1 MNSIKNVFS
10 RKKKEHPKFDELTS
24 IDQGDLAQRSTDGP
38 KYGLQLLYDG
48 ADAGHRDIDFVAVHG
63 VGGHPLQSFT
73 NAETGCCWIRDLL
86 PLRFPHSRVF
96 SYGYPADFLTKVHTS
111 LSDQA
116 RELCW
121 GLGNYDREQATT
133 RQRIFICHS
142 VGGLLVKR
150 VLIEAYHHQQF
161 IDVYKY
167 TSGIVFLG
175 TPHRGSSSASLAL
188 TLAKIVRVGPGAL
201 RVNQD
206 LLREVQRNSEQVD
219 EINQKFAHV
228 IFKSQSLLIGSFYE
242 TYATKPFGIIAERS
256 SAILNFPSEICISL
270 DANHAQLSKFHGS
283 NDINYER
290 VLSLIVTLRKNALL
304 ADEPLNKSPASFSA
318 SQSQESLSQWIPCVA
333 SKKGTTSM
341 GLLEMAGS
349 MEQPK
354 DYIDA
359 ELDIIA
365 VHGLRGSPVRS
376 WINRSPRTMWLRDML
391 QLDLSTSRVM
401 SYGYRTEDVLRQNKF
416 DLERLAED
424 LVSSVIDA
432 RAEIQDTSR
441 PLVFIGYSFGGLL
454 VKKALLRLRENE
466 QLDSKMRELLQAV
479 ISVIFLGVPHDVDD
493 PSFAHRWTGIVQCT
507 TGIKRI
513 EIFNAAESIDEIR
526 HISAEFRRLE
536 TLEVCSIAES
546 EPTRVS
552 PTQEKSVL
560 VSAKSSRLGWA
571 ERETIFLAKGK
582 SHLELPMFVDTDDPS
597 YVCIRDS
604 VSRSLDRHGREV
616 GRRESE
622 QLLRALWQVDY
633 EERLSSIP
641 EPHEGTCEW
650 IFHTEPMESWL
661 AEPRGILLVQGSPGS
676 GKSVLAKHLVRRM
689 PEALQPRATVVLY
702 YFVSYAFSRNTC
714 ENLMASFL
722 HQLFKESGSRLKY
735 AIKQFRTRG
744 VEFVGSLDVLT
755 KVFSDAV
762 SQERGTNFVA
772 IIDEF
777 DALNRGERQ
786 SLVEL
791 LSRLEENPNLGC
803 IVTSR
808 DTSDFHNL
816 AEGQS
821 VTLSLSA
828 EDSRHDIE
836 KYVSDSFGI
845 LLDGQTSAELQAVQN
860 FVLEHAAGSFLW
872 TCLAVRGISELGIK
886 GLPLSQI
893 DSLDW
898 LPREMG
904 LFYDNLVAKIEDSG
918 TRDGISELR
927 QILSILAVQRE
938 SMHLSVLAEALQR
951 LPPQLLSQER
961 RNDIDDEYMH
971 RVEPMTSVPSALA
984 PLVSI
989 NNDYVT
995 LAHVSVKE
1003 YILHTGLDRQSSLIP
1018 IHSDQANADLAR
1030 RCVAV
1035 IYRNLTAKAQPGDME
1050 KIGHSFTGYAAKNW
1064 MVHFHDGQELVDE
1077 EMTELATGLFRTDES
1092 PLSRW
1097 LTLYEQVTA
1106 EELPR
1111 RDIFG
1116 PLFGG
1121 AYFGLTPIVKKVL
1134 KVGCDINAT
1143 DSDAKTPLHW
1153 ACERGHLDVAALLI
1167 HNGANIS
1174 GQCFDGRTCL
1184 HLAVQNNHV
1193 PLVKQLLA
1201 LGVNPNA
1208 AAFDGRTALHLA
1220 VEANNTEIAQ
1230 ILLDAGADAT
1240 ERATSGFNAF
1250 QLASQLTTQS
1260 ALRILMNSAAAP
1272 EKLLSKAITENTP
1285 DMVALLITHRLD
1297 VIERQYPWVA
1307 ELVDEGLSS
1316 KEISSLLLQSEN
1328 LQWIQSE
1335 EWPPQSKRT
1344 WNDLPTLTH
1353 QRGCAHQLV
1362 HAVFESSDPS
1372 SSGQVTEEQNEPPP
1386 NSEINSGHRSADGS
1400 REVLTDA
1407 LLEPLEF
1414 FTRLEQREQKLLQSC
1429 GIGGVFPPWYAAPNP
1444 GSAMLLAGQAKI
1456 MYGEPDSAQIFF
1468 PISTTP
1474 HPHAL
1479 QIEAASRAQADP
1491 SDDADRNQSDVSSYV
1506 DSASIFS
1513 IQTDSSYDSTSR
1525 ANDYEIW
1532 DQRIGRRILDA
1543 LENVLNAF
1551 NLLRNDGGCCE
1562 SFTILVKAS
1571 SRHRTVTVKKIAV
1584 SLLLE
1589 LCEALDQS
1597 ILASDTNSSIWTQP
1611 LTKACTGFLEELGC
1625 GEMVHKYVHS
1635 SLGSAVSP
1643 HRCFH
1648 LCALI
1653 TQMAAIGIVT
1663 YSRGHSREFYTPAL
1677 SRPIDSFVL
1686 LGSEPAGPT
1695 FHAERLELECMGKML
1710 GRKVWVF
1717 HQDKHLIEN
1726 TAETFYLATSVGDML
1741 DTWGGCISLEDVA
1754 DPAGLFLSIGGGSIV
1769 TVESNDGRFDMAQD
1783 DEICCHWA
1791 PKLGLSLHSQELDK
1805 ADRRLLIGATS
1816 VNEHCLL
1823 KTEVCQEAFSG
1834 GALTSMGTRAPG
1846 WKTTGRAANL
1856 SIGFHGATAGV
1867 AGTQT
1872 KDDGRSLKV
1881 KIFQD

>member
-1 MNSIKNVFS
+1 
-10 RKKKEHPKFDELTS
+10 
-24 IDQGDLAQRSTDGP
+24 
-38 KYGLQLLYDG
+38 
-48 ADAGHRDIDFVAVHG
+48 
-63 VGGHPLQSFT
+63 
-73 NAETGCCWIRDLL
+73 
-86 PLRFPHSRVF
+86 
-96 SYGYPADFLTKVHTS
+96 
-111 LSDQA
+111 
-116 RELCW
+116 
-121 GLGNYDREQATT
+121 
-133 RQRIFICHS
+133 
-142 VGGLLVKR
+142 
-150 VLIEAYHHQQF
+150 
-161 IDVYKY
+161 
-167 TSGIVFLG
+167 
-175 TPHRGSSSASLAL
+175 
-188 TLAKIVRVGPGAL
+188 
-201 RVNQD
+201 
-206 LLREVQRNSEQVD
+206 
-219 EINQKFAHV
+219 
-228 IFKSQSLLIGSFYE
+228 
-242 TYATKPFGIIAERS
+242 
-256 SAILNFPSEICISL
+256 
-270 DANHAQLSKFHGS
+270 
-283 NDINYER
+283 
-290 VLSLIVTLRKNALL
+290 
-304 ADEPLNKSPASFSA
+304 
-318 SQSQESLSQWIPCVA
+318 
-333 SKKGTTSM
+333 
-341 GLLEMAGS
+341 
-349 MEQPK
+349 
-354 DYIDA
+354 
-359 ELDIIA
+359 
-365 VHGLRGSPVRS
+365 
-376 WINRSPRTMWLRDML
+376 ML
-391 QLDLSTSRVM
+391 
-401 SYGYRTEDVLRQNKF
+401 K
-416 DLERLAED
+416 
-424 LVSSVIDA
+424 
-432 RAEIQDTSR
+432 
-441 PLVFIGYSFGGLL
+441 
-454 VKKALLRLRENE
+454 
-466 QLDSKMRELLQAV
+466 LLQAV

-513 EIFNAAESIDEIR
+513 EISNAAESIDEIR

-536 TLEVCSIAES
+536 RLEVCSIAES

-552 PTQEKSVL
+552 RTQEKSIL

-633 EERLSSIP
+633 EERLSSTR
-641 EPHEGTCEW
+641 EPHKGTCEW

-661 AEPRGILLVQGSPGS
+661 AEPRGILLVQGIPGS

-689 PEALQPRATVVLY
+689 PEVLQPRATVVLY
-702 YFVSYAFSRNTC
+702 YFFSSAFARDTC

-722 HQLFKESGSRLKY
+722 HQLFKQSGSRLKY

-744 VEFVGSLDVLT
+744 EEIVSSLDVLT

-772 IIDEF
+772 IIDGF
-777 DALNRGERQ
+777 DELNRGERQ
-786 SLVEL
+786 SLVEI
-791 LSRLEENPNLGC
+791 LSPLEENPNLGC

-828 EDSRHDIE
+828 EETRHDIE
-836 KYVSDSFGI
+836 KFVSDSMGM

-860 FVLEHAAGSFLW
+860 LVEHAAGSFLW
-872 TCLAVRGISELGIK
+872 AYLVVMEISELGIK

-893 DSLDW
+893 DRLHW
-898 LPREMG
+898 LPRDME

-918 TRDGISELR
+918 TQNGISELR

-938 SMHLSVLAEALQR
+938 SMHLSALAEALQR
-951 LPPQLLSQER
+951 FPPRLPSRKCER
-961 RNDIDDEYMH
+961 CRKRKTKCDVVTTNQWPCSSCVLFGAKCMPPTVSH
-971 RVEPMTSVPSALA
+971 NRTKPMTSVPSALA

-995 LAHVSVKE
+995 LAHFSVKE
-1003 YILHTGLDRQSSLIP
+1003 YILHTGVDRQSSLIP

-1035 IYRNLTAKAQPGDME
+1035 IYRNLTEKSQPGDME

-1077 EMTELATGLFRTDES
+1077 ELTELATGLFRTDGP

-1097 LTLYEQVTA
+1097 LTLYEQATA

-1134 KVGCDINAT
+1134 KVGCDINAM

-1174 GQCFDGRTCL
+1174 GQCFDGRTGM

-1193 PLVKQLLA
+1193 PLVKHLLA

-1208 AAFDGRTALHLA
+1208 AAFDGRTSLHLA

-1260 ALRILMNSAAAP
+1260 ALRILMNDAASP

-1328 LQWIQSE
+1328 LQWIKSE
-1335 EWPPQSKRT
+1335 EWPPQSKCT

-1362 HAVFESSDPS
+1362 HAVFESSGPS

-1386 NSEINSGHRSADGS
+1386 NSEINSGHRSADSS
-1400 REVLTDA
+1400 REVLPDV

-1429 GIGGVFPPWYAAPNP
+1429 GIGGVFPPWYAALNP
-1444 GSAMLLAGQAKI
+1444 GSAMFLAGQAKI
-1456 MYGEPDSAQIFF
+1456 MYGEPDSV
-1468 PISTTP
+1468 
-1474 HPHAL
+1474 
-1479 QIEAASRAQADP
+1479 R
-1491 SDDADRNQSDVSSYV
+1491 
-1506 DSASIFS
+1506 
-1513 IQTDSSYDSTSR
+1513 
-1525 ANDYEIW
+1525 
-1532 DQRIGRRILDA
+1532 A
-1543 LENVLNAF
+1543 LEEQRKL
-1551 NLLRNDGGCCE
+1551 
-1562 SFTILVKAS
+1562 IS
-1571 SRHRTVTVKKIAV
+1571 S
-1584 SLLLE
+1584 
-1589 LCEALDQS
+1589 
-1597 ILASDTNSSIWTQP
+1597 SDIW
-1611 LTKACTGFLEELGC
+1611 A
-1625 GEMVHKYVHS
+1625 
-1635 SLGSAVSP
+1635 
-1643 HRCFH
+1643 
-1648 LCALI
+1648 
-1653 TQMAAIGIVT
+1653 
-1663 YSRGHSREFYTPAL
+1663 
-1677 SRPIDSFVL
+1677 
-1686 LGSEPAGPT
+1686 
-1695 FHAERLELECMGKML
+1695 
-1710 GRKVWVF
+1710 
-1717 HQDKHLIEN
+1717 
-1726 TAETFYLATSVGDML
+1726 
-1741 DTWGGCISLEDVA
+1741 
-1754 DPAGLFLSIGGGSIV
+1754 
-1769 TVESNDGRFDMAQD
+1769 
-1783 DEICCHWA
+1783 
-1791 PKLGLSLHSQELDK
+1791 
-1805 ADRRLLIGATS
+1805 
-1816 VNEHCLL
+1816 
-1823 KTEVCQEAFSG
+1823 
-1834 GALTSMGTRAPG
+1834 
-1846 WKTTGRAANL
+1846 
-1856 SIGFHGATAGV
+1856 
-1867 AGTQT
+1867 
-1872 KDDGRSLKV
+1872 
-1881 KIFQD
+1881 